1 MQTDKTAEIV
11 EVFLSGQINDDGKAL
26 GVGRMGWFENCY
38 TSQVDELLPG
48 HQAGAKQPAVV
59 VVVDVPIVV
68 DVVPVV
74 VAIVVARV
82 EAVGEGAEKGR

>member
-1 MQTDKTAEIV
+1 
-11 EVFLSGQINDDGKAL
+11 
-26 GVGRMGWFENCY
+26 MGWFENCY

-48 HQAGAKQPAVV
+48 YQTGAKQPAVVVVVVV

-74 VAIVVARV
+74 VAVVVATV
-82 EAVGEGAEKGR
+82 EAVGEGAEKSRQAVWV